1 MRDDKKQPTLQ
12 DVATVH
18 NQQLLEGARNTI
30 RELHTEVVVNRVN
43 AVLPEA
49 VFVEYFLDFFMY
61 PSKYQNSPLL
71 SKWVEL
77 AGGPYNPVDIISP
90 TGAVLFTAP
99 GAMINVA
106 INYDVMN
113 NINFSAV
120 ASVYNMKKKITT
132 AQATNYIASVLGT
145 VDKNIHADTE
155 AHIMKWAIIFDR
167 YAAKPAIAK
176 QAPKTPV
183 DAPDLGI
190 FDL

>member
-1 MRDDKKQPTLQ
+1 MHDDQKQPTLK

-18 NQQLLEGARNTI
+18 NQQLLEGARTTI

-49 VFVEYFLDFFMY
+49 VFVEYFLDFFMH

-77 AGGPYNPVDIISP
+77 AGGPYNSVDIISP
-90 TGAVLFTAP
+90 TGTVLFTAP
-99 GAMINVA
+99 GALINVA
-106 INYDVMN
+106 INYEVMN

-120 ASVYNMKKKITT
+120 ASMYNMKKKITT
-132 AQATNYIASVLGT
+132 AQATNYIAAVLGS

-167 YAAKPAIAK
+167 YADKSEAK